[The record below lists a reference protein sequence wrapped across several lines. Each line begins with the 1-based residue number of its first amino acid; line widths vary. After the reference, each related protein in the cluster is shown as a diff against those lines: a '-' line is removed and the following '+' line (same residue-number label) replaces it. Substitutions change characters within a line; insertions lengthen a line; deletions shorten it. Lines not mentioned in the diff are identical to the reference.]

1 MHYSHLIQA
10 EVDQC
15 LTSVHSAQFLGVWLN
30 LLGKFPE
37 SISGTNEEEK
47 PRVGLL
53 CAGMVHQILSK
64 IVDKIGTLINSI
76 ASSFQRMS
84 QQLLPSA
91 AAAMVTAEQ
100 IEGQVRY
107 TVQAESPA
115 GSESIARNRAQ
126 LQEYVRFPSRHL
138 LLTLFSLPAHQDMLA
153 RLCHILSGMEVLYV
167 YTSVYSP
174 LVVCLL
180 LASFIGDPANGCG
193 LVLA

>member
-64 IVDKIGTLINSI
+64 IVDKIGTLINTI
-76 ASSFQRMS
+76 APLIFT
-84 QQLLPSA
+84 PIDPEVDTI
-91 AAAMVTAEQ
+91 VT
-100 IEGQVRY
+100 R
-107 TVQAESPA
+107 ES
-115 GSESIARNRAQ
+115 E
-126 LQEYVRFPSRHL
+126 EF
-138 LLTLFSLPAHQDMLA
+138 
-153 RLCHILSGMEVLYV
+153 
-167 YTSVYSP
+167 
-174 LVVCLL
+174 
-180 LASFIGDPANGCG
+180 
-193 LVLA
+193 